1 MSVIRER
8 PVERFSEEQY
18 LGSEQKGRVL
28 LLWLAFN
35 SHLASLL
42 KWKTAVFVVLKF
54 SFHVWKYSFT
64 VAMSLLRTS
73 STVCQSASACII
85 ARSSTYAYC
94 IFSGDGVWQT
104 RDVDVEEKEF
114 QDRSLRNT
122 VLEAS

>member
-1 MSVIRER
+1 VIRER

-28 LLWLAFN
+28 LLCLAFN
-35 SHLASLL
+35 THLASLL
-42 KWKTAVFVVLKF
+42 KWKTADTVFVVLKF

-64 VAMSLLRTS
+64 VAMSLLRTL
-73 STVCQSASACII
+73 STVCQSACMI

-94 IFSGDGVWQT
+94 IFSGDGVWQA